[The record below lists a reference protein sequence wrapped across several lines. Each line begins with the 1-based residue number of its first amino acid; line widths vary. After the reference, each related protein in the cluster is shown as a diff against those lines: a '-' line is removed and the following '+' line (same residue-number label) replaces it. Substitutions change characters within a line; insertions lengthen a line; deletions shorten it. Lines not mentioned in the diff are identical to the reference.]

1 MEHHYT
7 LQLFPLFGLF
17 GVCLTIFYK
26 KEFTFRKQFGCRLVS
41 FSCLGMLWAISW
53 STKNVFPALLASGFT
68 FIYVVREFLRKDIAQ
83 EEKLKSFVLSTAL
96 FLCTTLSGDILA
108 SLAVI
113 CAMTQL
119 LRWPISLKNRLRE
132 LRIIF
137 GPVYPILVVG
147 GCIQLDFTSH
157 LLKLSSCLS
166 LVAAVLLRPDNKE
179 MLKIVEVVG
188 FSVPSTNTRKLIH
201 GLSMFVSLICIVV
214 RLTMS
219 LDIPRMILAGTT
231 FVGGL
236 NVLLYAFTTELPRK
250 IYGNCVWPQWTL
262 TTQRKATSCTGMK
275 PYVKCT

>member
-1 MEHHYT
+1 MKHYCT

-41 FSCLGMLWAISW
+41 FACLGMLWAISW
-53 STKNVFPALLASGFT
+53 FTKDVFPTLLASEFT
-68 FIYVVREFLRKDIAQ
+68 FIYVVREFLRKDVAL
-83 EEKLKSFVLSTAL
+83 EEKLKSLVLSTAL
-96 FLCTTLSGDILA
+96 FLCTTLSGDMLA
-108 SLAVI
+108 CLAVI

-119 LRWPISLKNRLRE
+119 LRWPVSLKNRLRE

-137 GPVYPILVVG
+137 GPVYPILVLG

-166 LVAAVLLRPDNKE
+166 LMAAVLLRPDNKE
-179 MLKIVEVVG
+179 MLKLVEVVG

-201 GLSMFVSLICIVV
+201 GLSMFVSLICIMVH
-214 RLTMS
+214 LTMS
-219 LDIPRMILAGTT
+219 LDIPRMILAGTA

-236 NVLLYAFTTELPRK
+236 NVLLYAFVAELPRK
-250 IYGNCVWPQWTL
+250 IYRNCVWLQWT
-262 TTQRKATSCTGMK
+262 TTQRKATSCTGIK
-275 PYVKCT
+275 PYIKCT